1 MKITEDRQDTNQ
13 EIERVELIRQFAAID
28 EHSREAR
35 VDRYLKVNSRRV
47 IGSQYFARASTE
59 CIALYSDGHYIATV
73 MMTQAVNEGILKFV
87 AQRNGIDYENMTRA
101 NLLATLLSEGII
113 SKDCYEASKQILKS
127 FRNDVHHMNPRV
139 ATIWF
144 TDLAKENIQNLAL
157 IEHEIWA
164 TNFKDGKLIPI
175 QPKYWDIKPDGT
187 MPIYLR

>member
-87 AQRNGIDYENMTRA
+87 AQRNGINYENMTRE

-164 TNFKDGKLIPI
+164 TNFKDGELIPI

>member
-87 AQRNGIDYENMTRA
+87 AQRNGINYENMTRE

-164 TNFKDGKLIPI
+164 TNFKDGELIPI
-175 QPKYWDIKPDGT
+175 QPKYWDINPDGT